1 MKPGLSGCLSLG
13 DVLYLVNGL
22 YPLTL
27 RWEELSRPGSQPDT
41 PPDTP
46 VDPEEGEDTEPQ
58 KKRVRKSSP
67 GWESLKKL
75 LLFTASGV
83 KPQGKVRPPP
93 QPSHLIQSFLGS
105 PELVLSKSLSLNCSV
120 QRLLRH
126 QCTTQWW
133 LLPLRYRVTE
143 QACNQW

>member
-1 MKPGLSGCLSLG
+1 MKPGLSGSLSLG

-27 RWEELSRPGSQPDT
+27 HWEELSTPGSQPDT

-58 KKRVRKSSP
+58 KKRVRESSP

-75 LLFTASGV
+75 LVFTASGV

-93 QPSHLIQSFLGS
+93 
-105 PELVLSKSLSLNCSV
+105 
-120 QRLLRH
+120 
-126 QCTTQWW
+126 
-133 LLPLRYRVTE
+133 LLPP
-143 QACNQW
+143 QASQLM